1 MTIPRKLRI
10 DRHLAGVSVTE
21 ELASRTFAGQAHF
34 AGTGLPGACAG
45 TAGIGIAVSSAIA
58 SAASSRRSPVEWDSS
73 SPTPPVPA
81 NISNS
86 FIEKEVDNE

>member
-10 DRHLAGVSVTE
+10 DRHLAGASVTD

-34 AGTGLPGACAG
+34 AGTGPPGAVCG
-45 TAGIGIAVSSAIA
+45 NCRHWDSGLVRNRIC
-58 SAASSRRSPVEWDSS
+58 ASSRRSPGEWDSS

-86 FIEKEVDNE
+86 FIEKEIDDE